1 MNLDHI
7 LTDFVGDGWIKRHH
21 PQTERQLI
29 LDLKADLTYQ
39 RRHNSKTDAFTQ
51 LYNDSHA
58 ETLKLKKRQNA
69 TYFVLV

>member
-7 LTDFVGDGWIKRHH
+7 LTDFVGDSWIKRHH
-21 PQTERQLI
+21 PQTERQLV

-51 LYNDSHA
+51 L
-58 ETLKLKKRQNA
+58 
-69 TYFVLV
+69 